1 MPESKVKRKPIP
13 KHFAG
18 IDEAADFW
26 DKHDLAEYVDETKV
40 GDFDV
45 TIEKRVFLT
54 ALEPELAKKLT
65 DIARRQGITTETLI
79 NVWLTEKIEEAT
91 V

>member
-1 MPESKVKRKPIP
+1 MPESKAKRKPIP
-13 KHFAG
+13 KHFAS

-26 DKHDLAEYVDETKV
+26 DKHDLTNYLDATKV
-40 GDFDV
+40 VHFDV
-45 TIEKRVFLT
+45 NVEKRVFLT

-79 NVWLTEKIEEAT
+79 NVWLAEKMEEAT
-91 V
+91 T